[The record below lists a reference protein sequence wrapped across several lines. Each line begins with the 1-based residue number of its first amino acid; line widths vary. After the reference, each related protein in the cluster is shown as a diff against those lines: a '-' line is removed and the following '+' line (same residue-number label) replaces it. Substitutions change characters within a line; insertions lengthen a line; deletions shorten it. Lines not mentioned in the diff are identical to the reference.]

1 MDITVDRQHQGRARR
16 HRRVPWS
23 PRAWGEALYLAGG
36 IPIQVVAALILF
48 GLVSATTAASGPR
61 ASVWLLFLWLAGI
74 AVIFLLTPWL
84 TRINRHRLRTT
95 AGVEIP
101 PQRKWRGPLPEPG
114 RPARGPPASPWRA
127 PFC

>member
-1 MDITVDRQHQGRARR
+1 MDITVDRQHQVRARR
-16 HRRVPWS
+16 HPRVPWS

-84 TRINRHRLRTT
+84 TRINPHRLGAPAR
-95 AGVEIP
+95 GEIP
-101 PQRKWRGPLPEPG
+101 PPPKRRGP
-114 RPARGPPASPWRA
+114 RPTAPPP
-127 PFC
+127 